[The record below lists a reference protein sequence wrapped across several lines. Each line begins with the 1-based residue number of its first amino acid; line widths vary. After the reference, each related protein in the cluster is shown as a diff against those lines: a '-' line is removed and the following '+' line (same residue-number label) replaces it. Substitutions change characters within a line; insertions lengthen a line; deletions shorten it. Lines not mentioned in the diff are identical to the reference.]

1 MKNTRV
7 STAERVLP
15 FSAQEIWSVITN
27 NDDYSWRRDITRI
40 EKISEKEFIEYGKN
54 YEIEFEVTKLEEPNL
69 YEFNMIGS
77 AFQGVWIGR
86 LTELSEK
93 STRLVFT
100 EELEFKNPIMK
111 LLSFI
116 MLNVKKIQEQYFDDL
131 ETYLYEREKN
141 RYGCK

>member
-7 STAERVLP
+7 STAERVLS
-15 FSAQEIWSVITN
+15 FSAQEIWNIITN
-27 NDDYSWRRDITRI
+27 NDDYSWRRDITKI
-40 EKISEKEFIEYGKN
+40 ERISEKEFIEYGKN
-54 YEIEFEVTKLEEPNL
+54 YEIKFEITKLEEPNL

-77 AFQGVWIGR
+77 VFQGVWVGG

-116 MLNVKKIQEQYFDDL
+116 MLNIKKTQEQYFDDL
-131 ETYLYEREKN
+131 EVYLYKREN
-141 RYGCK
+141 Q